1 MSLRRIF
8 RAVLLV
14 FLKEAG
20 KEVEFAIFPGGNTNL
35 LVTVAVTVVAVT
47 VVAVTVVAVTVS
59 VVTVTVSV
67 VTVTVS
73 AVTVWLSAMPVD
85 IDRSAHGQGDGAAK
99 GTTFQVQGVVFL
111 CEFPVFVEPVCL
123 HPPGGKAKGE
133 EEHLQLNDLA
143 RLHEWSDQ
151 LRRGS
156 VRNNKVAAAV
166 STTVMAAK

>member
-35 LVTVAVTVVAVT
+35 LVTVAVT

>member
-59 VVTVTVSV
+59 VVTVTVS
-67 VTVTVS
+67 

-99 GTTFQVQGVVFL
+99 GSTFQVQGVVFL

>member
-1 MSLRRIF
+1 M
-8 RAVLLV
+8 
-14 FLKEAG
+14 
-20 KEVEFAIFPGGNTNL
+20 
-35 LVTVAVTVVAVT
+35 TVVAVT
-47 VVAVTVVAVTVS
+47 VVAVTVVA
-59 VVTVTVSV
+59 VTVSV

>member
-35 LVTVAVTVVAVT
+35 LVTVAVTVVA
-47 VVAVTVVAVTVS
+47 
-59 VVTVTVSV
+59 VTVSV

-133 EEHLQLNDLA
+133 DEHLELNDLA

>member
-67 VTVTVS
+67 KMGLGRVVAC
-73 AVTVWLSAMPVD
+73 AVLTM
-85 IDRSAHGQGDGAAK
+85 
-99 GTTFQVQGVVFL
+99 VVMWMKW
-111 CEFPVFVEPVCL
+111 
-123 HPPGGKAKGE
+123 KA
-133 EEHLQLNDLA
+133 
-143 RLHEWSDQ
+143 
-151 LRRGS
+151 
-156 VRNNKVAAAV
+156 
-166 STTVMAAK
+166 

>member
-47 VVAVTVVAVTVS
+47 VVA
-59 VVTVTVSV
+59 VTVSV

>member
-35 LVTVAVTVVAVT
+35 LVTVAVTVVA
-47 VVAVTVVAVTVS
+47 
-59 VVTVTVSV
+59 VTVSV

>member
-35 LVTVAVTVVAVT
+35 LVTVAVTVVA
-47 VVAVTVVAVTVS
+47 
-59 VVTVTVSV
+59 VTVSV

-133 EEHLQLNDLA
+133 EEHLELNDLA

>member
-47 VVAVTVVAVTVS
+47 VVAVTVVA
-59 VVTVTVSV
+59 VTVSV

-133 EEHLQLNDLA
+133 EEHLELNDLA